1 MLTVAY
7 KQCPGAQ
14 VQYCWHSLISHTN
27 LQGDGDVNTVLSWLK
42 TNLGAIA
49 NAFKA
54 LDQILNTASCHTARV
69 NF

>member
-1 MLTVAY
+1 MLMVAN

-14 VQYCWHSLISHTN
+14 LQHCRRSLISCTN
-27 LQGDGDVNTVLSWLK
+27 PQGDGDVNTVLPWLK
-42 TNLGAIA
+42 TNLRAIA

-54 LDQILNTASCHTARV
+54 LDQILNTASCHTERV